1 MTSTRAE
8 HRATAVAAIEETCPR
23 CGARRRAD
31 QQYCLECGL
40 ELPVVTG
47 RIASLRR
54 RWIRRVG
61 WYPGDWVWAS
71 LATLVVAIAGAAVAI
86 AFTRSSGAESSAVA
100 PPPTPVTTTTPA
112 RTTGGTTTA
121 PGKPKP
127 ATTPLPVQP
136 NGSVTWPANRN
147 GWTVVLASYPRT
159 TGRLAAV
166 GLAHEAA
173 KTGLSRVGVLDSSL
187 YPSLQPGYDV
197 VFSGIYGSEEDAQ
210 TALPGAHQAGFS
222 GAYPRQIAR

>member
-8 HRATAVAAIEETCPR
+8 QRATAVAAIEETCPR
-23 CGARRRAD
+23 CGARRTPD
-31 QQYCLECGL
+31 QEYCVECGL

-54 RWIRRVG
+54 RWIRRFG
-61 WYPGDWVWAS
+61 WYPGDWAWAS
-71 LATLVVAIAGAAVAI
+71 LATLAVAIAGAAVAI
-86 AFTRSSGAESSAVA
+86 ALTRGDGSSAPAVA
-100 PPPTPVTTTTPA
+100 PPPVTTAPATTTTGTA
-112 RTTGGTTTA
+112 TT

-127 ATTPLPVQP
+127 TAPPPPAQP

-147 GWTVVLASYPRT
+147 GWTIVLASYPRT

-173 KTGLSRVGVLDSSL
+173 KKGLDQVGVLDASL
-187 YPSLQPGYDV
+187 YASLQPGYDV
-197 VFSGIYGSEEDAQ
+197 VFSGIFGSNEEAQ
-210 TALPGAHQAGFS
+210 SALPGAHQAGFS

>member
-1 MTSTRAE
+1 VTSTRAE

-23 CGARRRAD
+23 CGARRSAD
-31 QQYCLECGL
+31 QDYCVECGL
-40 ELPVVTG
+40 ELPVVSG

-86 AFTRSSGAESSAVA
+86 ALTRGDGSSAPAVA
-100 PPPTPVTTTTPA
+100 PPPATTTPVTTSGTATT
-112 RTTGGTTTA
+112 

-127 ATTPLPVQP
+127 KPTPAPPAQP
-136 NGSVTWPANRN
+136 NGSVTWPENRN
-147 GWTVVLASYPRT
+147 GWTIVLASYPRT

-173 KTGLSRVGVLDSSL
+173 RKGLRQVGVLDSSL
-187 YPSLQPGYDV
+187 FPSLQPGYDV
-197 VFSGIYGSEEDAQ
+197 VFSGIFGSDEEAQ
-210 TALPGAHQAGFS
+210 SSLPGAHQAGFS